1 MPAEIAD
8 TDTKLQ
14 FGTDTIDLH
23 TGGSTRVA
31 ITNTGVSIPQDLD
44 VDGHTNL
51 DNVSIAGVVTATTLK
66 GALQGTSG
74 TFSSNV
80 DITGDLDVDCHT
92 NLDNVSI
99 AGVTTISND
108 LYIKSSLPKIYLTD
122 TNHDSDWYISNSDGT
137 IIFYDQTTTNT
148 RFEINPGGSSD
159 LPRPFIRTPFNTDS
173 VFRGHT
179 ILGGHAASPNHT
191 LTVTGISTFNG
202 NVIFAGIVTATSF
215 SGSGIG
221 LTSLNADNLGS
232 GEIPNGRF
240 PATLP
245 AASGA
250 NLTNIPAGNLTGT
263 VADARI
269 TTLTASKLSGALPAI
284 SGASLT
290 NLPAP
295 TPATSD
301 IQVVYEI
308 TNQSSFSYFRFAG
321 NGVDSSA
328 NNPDIYLERGQK
340 YRFINNSGGSHPF
353 QIQTTGGSAYT
364 TGVTYTPEHSSGS
377 NSASSGNIDFAIRW
391 DSPSQLKYI
400 CTSHGSMVGNIY
412 ISGGESGRRTTAAA
426 ATGSIANAAAA
437 NISITA
443 AKTYSLLKVQ
453 TSAAA
458 WVTLYTDSTSRS
470 NDASRG
476 ETTDPTPGSGVIAEV
491 ITSGAATQILS
502 PGVIG
507 WNNDS
512 TPSSTVYAKVV
523 NKSGSTQ
530 AITVT
535 LHYLQMEI

>member
-1 MPAEIAD
+1 M
-8 TDTKLQ
+8 
-14 FGTDTIDLH
+14 
-23 TGGSTRVA
+23 
-31 ITNTGVSIPQDLD
+31 
-44 VDGHTNL
+44 
-51 DNVSIAGVVTATTLK
+51 
-66 GALQGTSG
+66 
-74 TFSSNV
+74 
-80 DITGDLDVDCHT
+80 
-92 NLDNVSI
+92 
-99 AGVTTISND
+99 
-108 LYIKSSLPKIYLTD
+108 
-122 TNHDSDWYISNSDGT
+122 
-137 IIFYDQTTTNT
+137 
-148 RFEINPGGSSD
+148 
-159 LPRPFIRTPFNTDS
+159 
-173 VFRGHT
+173 
-179 ILGGHAASPNHT
+179 
-191 LTVTGISTFNG
+191 
-202 NVIFAGIVTATSF
+202 
-215 SGSGIG
+215 
-221 LTSLNADNLGS
+221 
-232 GEIPNGRF
+232 
-240 PATLP
+240 
-245 AASGA
+245 SGA
-250 NLTNIPAGNLTGT
+250 NLTNLPVPTQIT
-263 VADARI
+263 VADESSDQTCNILFTTAA
-269 TTLTASKLSGALPAI
+269 TGDLAPKSSSTLTYDANGEVLSATLFSGSGASLTNLNASNIGSGTMSASRLTGALPAI

-290 NLPAP
+290 NISADTVDIGTANANQNYYPVFTETSGSSKTVNIDGGNNLTYNPGTNTLTAGTFSGSGASLTNLPASTP
-295 TPATSD
+295 TTSD

-328 NNPDIYLERGQK
+328 NNPDIYLTRGQK

-353 QIQTTGGSAYT
+353 QIQTTASSAYT
-364 TGVTYTPEHSSGS
+364 TGVTYPSGT
-377 NSASSGNIDFAIRW
+377 SASSGNIDFAVRW
-391 DSPSQLKYI
+391 DAPSQLKYV

-412 ISGGESGRRTTAAA
+412 IDGGDSGRRTTAAA

>member
-1 MPAEIAD
+1 M
-8 TDTKLQ
+8 
-14 FGTDTIDLH
+14 
-23 TGGSTRVA
+23 
-31 ITNTGVSIPQDLD
+31 
-44 VDGHTNL
+44 
-51 DNVSIAGVVTATTLK
+51 
-66 GALQGTSG
+66 
-74 TFSSNV
+74 
-80 DITGDLDVDCHT
+80 
-92 NLDNVSI
+92 
-99 AGVTTISND
+99 
-108 LYIKSSLPKIYLTD
+108 
-122 TNHDSDWYISNSDGT
+122 
-137 IIFYDQTTTNT
+137 
-148 RFEINPGGSSD
+148 
-159 LPRPFIRTPFNTDS
+159 
-173 VFRGHT
+173 
-179 ILGGHAASPNHT
+179 
-191 LTVTGISTFNG
+191 
-202 NVIFAGIVTATSF
+202 
-215 SGSGIG
+215 
-221 LTSLNADNLGS
+221 
-232 GEIPNGRF
+232 
-240 PATLP
+240 
-245 AASGA
+245 
-250 NLTNIPAGNLTGT
+250 
-263 VADARI
+263 
-269 TTLTASKLSGALPAI
+269 
-284 SGASLT
+284 
-290 NLPAP
+290 
-295 TPATSD
+295 
-301 IQVVYEI
+301 VYEI

-328 NNPDIYLERGQK
+328 NNPDIYLTRGQK

-391 DSPSQLKYI
+391 DAPSQLKYV

-412 ISGGESGRRTTAAA
+412 IDGGDAERRTTANA

-491 ITSGAATQILS
+491 ITSGSATQILS

-512 TPSSTVYAKVV
+512 TPASTVYAKVV

-535 LHYLQMEI
+535 LHYLAMEI

>member
-1 MPAEIAD
+1 M
-8 TDTKLQ
+8 T
-14 FGTDTIDLH
+14 
-23 TGGSTRVA
+23 
-31 ITNTGVSIPQDLD
+31 
-44 VDGHTNL
+44 
-51 DNVSIAGVVTATTLK
+51 
-66 GALQGTSG
+66 
-74 TFSSNV
+74 
-80 DITGDLDVDCHT
+80 
-92 NLDNVSI
+92 
-99 AGVTTISND
+99 
-108 LYIKSSLPKIYLTD
+108 
-122 TNHDSDWYISNSDGT
+122 GT
-137 IIFYDQTTTNT
+137 I
-148 RFEINPGGSSD
+148 
-159 LPRPFIRTPFNTDS
+159 
-173 VFRGHT
+173 
-179 ILGGHAASPNHT
+179 A
-191 LTVTGISTFNG
+191 
-202 NVIFAGIVTATSF
+202 
-215 SGSGIG
+215 
-221 LTSLNADNLGS
+221 
-232 GEIPNGRF
+232 NGRF

-245 AASGA
+245 TVSGA
-250 NLTNIPAGNLTGT
+250 NLTNLPVPTQIT
-263 VADARI
+263 VADESSDQSCNI
-269 TTLTASKLSGALPAI
+269 LFTTAATGDLAPKSSSALTYDANGEILRATLFSGSGASLTNLNASNIGSGTMSASRLTGALPAI

-328 NNPDIYLERGQK
+328 NNPDIYLTRGQK

-353 QIQTTGGSAYT
+353 QIQTTGGSSYT

-391 DSPSQLKYI
+391 DAPSQLKYV

-412 ISGGESGRRTTAAA
+412 IHGGDAERRTTANA